1 MTASIFWYDFETTG
15 IQAHIDRAIQVA
27 GIRTN
32 EQLEEIGEPLNLYC
46 KLSDDILPHPI
57 SSFSHRHYA
66 ADFTRTRFN
75 SGLLSSLSVCMSS

>member
-57 SSFSHRHYA
+57 SSLV
-66 ADFTRTRFN
+66 TGIMPQTQ
-75 SGLLSSLSVCMSS
+75 V